1 MFELVGNEALVSRLE
16 KAARAASLSHFYI
29 ISGPEGSGRRTLA
42 AQLAAAME
50 CTESEVPCLKCAQC
64 RKVLGNIHPD
74 VTVITSDK
82 QTIGVDPIRRMRTDA
97 YIRPNEG
104 KRRIFIIPQAETLTV
119 QAQNVMLKLLEE
131 PPGTASFMLLT
142 DNPGALLQT
151 VRSRAVELTM
161 NRLTGQQVLTWLVE
175 KFPDRQEEARLAAA
189 SCGGLIGK
197 ALELMENSGENT
209 AAADKARET
218 VKHIKKRDKLAVA
231 AVFTSFERASKG
243 DFEALL
249 TALLEQFAAEAPGD
263 SRFIQLASVV
273 GRAIE
278 YFRANV
284 STAHICGYLSAAITQ
299 LL

>member
-1 MFELVGNEALVSRLE
+1 MFEIVGNEALVSRLE
-16 KAARAASLSHFYI
+16 KAARAGSLSHFYI
-29 ISGPEGSGRRTLA
+29 IGGPEGSGRRTLA
-42 AQLAAAME
+42 TQLAAAME
-50 CTESEVPCLKCAQC
+50 CTASDVPCLKCAQC

-74 VTVITSDK
+74 VTVISSDK
-82 QTIGVDPIRRMRTDA
+82 QTIGVEPVRRMRTDA

-104 KRRIFIIPQAETLTV
+104 KRRIFIIPEAETLTV

-151 VRSRAVELTM
+151 VRSRAVELSM
-161 NRLTGQQVLTWLVE
+161 NRLTGQQVLNYLLKLFPE
-175 KFPDRQEEARLAAA
+175 KREQAQRAAD

-197 ALELMENSGENT
+197 ALELMEDSGENT
-209 AAADKARET
+209 AAEDKAREII
-218 VKHIKKRDKLAVA
+218 KHIKNRDRLAVA
-231 AVFTSFERASKG
+231 AMFTSFERASRG

-249 TALLEQFAAEAPGD
+249 TALLEQFAAQAPKD
-263 SRFIQLASVV
+263 SRFIQQADTI

>member
-1 MFELVGNEALVSRLE
+1 
-16 KAARAASLSHFYI
+16 
-29 ISGPEGSGRRTLA
+29 
-42 AQLAAAME
+42 ME
-50 CTESEVPCLKCAQC
+50 CTESNVPCLKCAQC
-64 RKVLGNIHPD
+64 RKVLGSIHPD
-74 VTVITSDK
+74 VTVISSDK
-82 QTIGVDPIRRMRTDA
+82 QTIGVDPIRQMRTDA

-104 KRRIFIIPQAETLTV
+104 KRRIFMIPKAETLTV

-161 NRLTGQQVLTWLVE
+161 NRLTGQQVMTHLTKLFPE
-175 KFPDRQEEARLAAA
+175 KREEAQRAAA

-197 ALELMENSGENT
+197 AIELMENSGENT
-209 AAADKARET
+209 AAVDKARDA
-218 VKHIKKRDKLAVA
+218 VKHIKNKDRLAVA
-231 AVFTSFERASKG
+231 ALFTSFERASKG

-249 TALLEQFAAEAPGD
+249 TALLEQFAAQAPKD
-263 SRFIQLASVV
+263 SRFIQMASII
-273 GRAIE
+273 GKAIE

>member
-1 MFELVGNEALVSRLE
+1 MFDIVGNEALVTRLE
-16 KAARAASLSHFYI
+16 KAAQAGSLSHFYI
-29 ISGPEGSGRRTLA
+29 ISGPEGSGRRSLA

-50 CTESEVPCLKCAQC
+50 CTASEVPCLGCGQC
-64 RKVLGNIHPD
+64 RKVLGGIHPD
-74 VTVITSDK
+74 VTVITTDK
-82 QTIGVDPIRRMRTDA
+82 QTIGVEPIRQMRTDA

-104 KRRIFIIPQAETLTV
+104 KRRVFIIPKAETLTV

-161 NRLTGQQVLTWLVE
+161 NRLTEQQVLSCLTK
-175 KFPDRQEEARLAAA
+175 KFPEKTADARRAAA
-189 SCGGLIGK
+189 TCGGLIGK
-197 ALELMENSGENT
+197 AIELMEDSGGNT
-209 AAADKARET
+209 AAAEKAADA
-218 VKHIKKRDKLAVA
+218 VKYIKKKDSLAVA
-231 AVFTSFERASKG
+231 ALFTGFEKSSKG

-249 TALLEQFAAEAPGD
+249 TALLESFAAEAAAD
-263 SRFIQLASVV
+263 RQFMALSSCV

-284 STAHICGYLSAAITQ
+284 STAHICGYLSAAITE